1 MRYTRYLIF
10 FIAFL
15 SFCSLKSIGQTA
27 LDSIIVSNQ
36 KTQETYFGDKV
47 YILADSAGKLDIND
61 IVKDTSFKHSHE
73 NIPNLGINNSTF
85 WIKLRLHN
93 NSENKKILLEVENP
107 LLEDVSLYYA
117 SDTAGHFAKKIVTK
131 DLPFAARGNSS
142 QNYDF
147 TVIQEPG
154 TTGTYFLKIRGN
166 TQKLIPIK
174 AGVPVVI
181 ANDGSNK
188 DLLSGLYFG
197 IMLVMFLYN
206 LFVYISVKDK
216 SYLYYILYIV
226 AVTLVQLNITGFGFK
241 YLWPGY
247 PAFEKFSV
255 FLFPSVTAFTSIAF
269 IRQFLRT
276 KQFVPR
282 LHHGFWI
289 FIVAYLFTVANG
301 IWGNKLLSY
310 NLINAN
316 ALPLSLYM
324 IGIATYIRIK
334 HKYRPAFFF
343 LVAWTVFLLSIMI
356 FVLKDFGIFPYNLLT
371 VSFIQI
377 GSAVEVV
384 LLSIAL
390 ADRINIL
397 TREKEESQALA
408 LQAAEENARIISEQN
423 VILET
428 KVEERTVELKA
439 SNDDLSKAMTELK
452 EAESQLVE
460 SEKMAS
466 LGQLTAGIAHE
477 INNPI
482 NFVTSNIKPLKRDVE
497 MLLEVV
503 DTIEKVSLS
512 DVSAAEKQKQ
522 IDSYKMDIDF
532 DYLKTEIDHLLN
544 GINEGASR
552 TSEIVKG
559 LRIFSRLDED
569 DLKMADIN
577 EGIDST
583 LVIINN
589 LLNNRI
595 EVVKY
600 YGQIPLVE
608 CYPGKLNQVF
618 LNMITNAIYAI
629 NKRFFEQAGGKVTI
643 TTSNNED
650 NVFIKIADNGTGM
663 DETTKK
669 KLFEPFFT
677 TKDVG
682 EGTGLGLSIAYNT
695 INKHN
700 GHINVNS
707 VIGEGTEFIIDI
719 PLKPAVAV

>member
-1 MRYTRYLIF
+1 MSYTRYIIF

-15 SFCSLKSIGQTA
+15 SVCSFKSRAQA
-27 LDSIIVSNQ
+27 VSDSIIVSNQ
-36 KTQETYFGDKV
+36 KAPQTYVGNKV
-47 YILADSAGKLDIND
+47 DVLEDSAGKLDINNV
-61 IVKDTSFKHSHE
+61 VKSGLFKHSE
-73 NIPNLGINNSTF
+73 KSIPNLGVTKSTF
-85 WIKLRLHN
+85 WIRLRIHN
-93 NSENKKILLEVENP
+93 SSENKKILLEVENP
-107 LLEDVSLYYA
+107 LLEEVTLYTPT
-117 SDTAGHFAKKIVTK
+117 DTSGHYEKAQISK
-131 DLPFAARGNSS
+131 DLPFSARQNQS

-147 TVIQEPG
+147 PIVQDSG
-154 TTGTYFLKIRGN
+154 LSSTYFLKIRSN
-166 TQKLIPIK
+166 TQMLVPIK
-174 AGVPVVI
+174 TGTPLII

-206 LFVYISVKDK
+206 LFVFISVKDR
-216 SYLYYILYIV
+216 SYLYYILYII

-241 YLWPGY
+241 YLWPDF
-247 PAFEKFSV
+247 PVFEKFSIY
-255 FLFPSVTAFTSIAF
+255 LFPSLTAFTSIAF
-269 IRQFLRT
+269 VRQFLHT

-282 LHHGFWI
+282 LHKGFWI
-289 FIVAYLFTVANG
+289 FIAAYLFTIGNA

-310 NLINAN
+310 NLLNAN

-334 HKYRPAFFF
+334 HKYRPAVFF

-356 FVLKDFGIFPYNLLT
+356 FVLKDFGVFPYNLLT

-397 TREKEESQALA
+397 TREKEESQAEA
-408 LQAAEENARIISEQN
+408 LRIAEENARIISEQN
-423 VILET
+423 VVLEA
-428 KVEERTVELKA
+428 KVEERTIELKA
-439 SNDDLSKAMTELK
+439 SNDGLNKALVELK

-482 NFVTSNIKPLKRDVE
+482 NFVTSNVKPLKRDVE
-497 MLLEVV
+497 ILLEVV
-503 DTIEKVSLS
+503 DTIEKVTFS
-512 DVSAAEKQKQ
+512 DVPASEKQKQ
-522 IDSYKMDIDF
+522 IDSFKMDIDY

-544 GINEGASR
+544 GISEGASR
-552 TSEIVKG
+552 TAEIVKG

-569 DLKMADIN
+569 DLKRADIN

-583 LVIINN
+583 LVIVNN

-595 EVVKY
+595 EVVKN
-600 YGQIPLVE
+600 YGAIPLVE

-629 NKRFFEQAGGKVTI
+629 NKRFNEQKGGRLTI
-643 TTSNNED
+643 STGGDED
-650 NVFIKIADNGTGM
+650 NVTIKIADNGTGM
-663 DETTKK
+663 DDNTKK

-700 GHINVNS
+700 GRINVNS
-707 VIGEGTEFIIDI
+707 VLGEGTEFIIEI
-719 PLKPAVAV
+719 PKKPPHK